1 MKPNINSSSEEEI
14 SFKTASSQAGTIEL
28 KPSILSQITFQP
40 RKIDLH
46 EGTEISIQRH
56 DEGDK
61 NEKTTSNLLFTCP
74 VMSGTH
80 AKLKFSQGKFFVFDC
95 NSTNGTFL
103 TRSNCEKFRLESAK
117 SYILDTGDI
126 LQFGQSLLDPL
137 DDSKKPCLIAE
148 VNILE
153 NKSDTN
159 LQGKIDTKS
168 DVPNQ
173 EEKSPIVEKVPSVNK
188 SPSIEKSQNVEKPGI
203 LKKFQCQDCTKSFR
217 SKDVFDLHLIKHMD
231 KEDKKKKEVQWSAK
245 MKGIRKIPTSPYI
258 KDLMNKTKALTCK
271 KCSKMFMTIGLL
283 NDHFQLYPDHIKLPD
298 EKEKDNGSN
307 KESEKTSYKCN
318 NCEEIYSTEK
328 DLDTH
333 VNLNHAEN
341 EQVEDFPQNQ
351 DSPKAQ
357 CGKI

>member
-1 MKPNINSSSEEEI
+1 MEPIINSSSEEEI
-14 SFKTASSQAGTIEL
+14 SFKKTGSQAGTIEL

-153 NKSDTN
+153 KKTDTN
-159 LQGKIDTKS
+159 LQGKIDTTSDVPNQVEKS
-168 DVPNQ
+168 PIVEKVPSVNKSPSIEKCQNVDVPNQ

-231 KEDKKKKEVQWSAK
+231 KEDKKKKEVYWSAK
-245 MKGIRKIPTSPYI
+245 MKEIRKIPTSPYI

-307 KESEKTSYKCN
+307 KESEKTSYKF
-318 NCEEIYSTEK
+318 
-328 DLDTH
+328 
-333 VNLNHAEN
+333 N
-341 EQVEDFPQNQ
+341 EV
-351 DSPKAQ
+351 
-357 CGKI
+357 